1 MKKIIPLILAISAWN
16 AVAGENQKFID
27 DLESRHGNRI
37 VYDTVYAMNAVESFD
52 IECNA
57 QDGRFL
63 PLRNV
68 LLARLAQMNNP
79 EIPVITNID
88 SRGKSVRIVDFIQMS
103 NGQQHNSLVME
114 INEWGELIPH
124 GITTEAILNSC
135 FGSYGPIW
143 DYES

>member
-1 MKKIIPLILAISAWN
+1 MKKIIPIILAISAWN
-16 AVAGENQKFID
+16 AIAGENQKFID
-27 DLESRHGNRI
+27 DLESRHGKRI
-37 VYDTVYAMNAVESFD
+37 VYETVYAMDAVESFD

-88 SRGKSVRIVDFIQMS
+88 SRGKSVRIVDFIQMR

>member
-1 MKKIIPLILAISAWN
+1 M
-16 AVAGENQKFID
+16 D
-27 DLESRHGNRI
+27 
-37 VYDTVYAMNAVESFD
+37 AVESFD

-88 SRGKSVRIVDFIQMS
+88 SRGKSVRIVDFIQMR